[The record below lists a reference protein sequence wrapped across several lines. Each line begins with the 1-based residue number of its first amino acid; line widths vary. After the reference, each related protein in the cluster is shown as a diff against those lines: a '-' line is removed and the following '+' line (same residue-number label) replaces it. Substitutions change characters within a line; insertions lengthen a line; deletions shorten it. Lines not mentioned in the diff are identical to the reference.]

1 MIQIIMIYAL
11 ESEWEAFQNSL
22 REWIDVIL
30 LDIVYKNIAI
40 LKENFQSCMWS
51 LNPYAIWAPEK

>member
-1 MIQIIMIYAL
+1 MIYAL